1 MHRPTKKYERKNAMT
16 LTEIGM
22 TQTPVID
29 EKTFFSETTIRI
41 CGSLDIEKALW
52 NCFLYVREVFPVDEL
67 ILTVYDPSVGALEI
81 VATADRNGGAAR
93 SDKTMMPPHLRQ
105 QLESAIRYPRV
116 RMLDDVFKDEI
127 VGLVAQQYKWPDS
140 SIIVGRLIIEG
151 KFVGSLIA
159 RGAGKGRFSDYHARL
174 WSLVNEPAA
183 IALANSQRFLELLR
197 LKELLADD
205 SKYFQEELRR
215 PFGEEIVGS
224 QFGLR
229 GVMEHVMR
237 VAALPSPVL
246 LIGETGTGKE
256 VIANAIHNLSSRN
269 DGPLIKV
276 NCGAIPE
283 SLMDSELFGH
293 EKGAFTGA
301 FAQKRGRFERA
312 HGGTIFLDEVGE
324 LPPQAQVRLLRVL
337 QEKEIERVGGSH
349 PISVDIRIVSATHR
363 NLEHLVMNGSF
374 RDDLYYRLGVFP
386 IRIPPLRERKADIPA
401 LVEFFIRKK
410 AKEMGLRSIP
420 KLAPGAMDQ
429 LIEYHWPGNVR
440 EVGNAVERALILS
453 ESNSLRFDDILGA
466 RNEPKPGSSVHIAE
480 GPLLLN
486 QVEASHILKVLKMTG
501 GRIEG
506 KKGAAALLGMHPGTL
521 RHRMKKLG
529 VPFGRASQS
538 PLWESNP

>member
-1 MHRPTKKYERKNAMT
+1 M
-16 LTEIGM
+16 
-22 TQTPVID
+22 VD

-52 NCFLYVREVFPVDEL
+52 NCVLYLRDVFPVDEL
-67 ILTVYDPSVGALEI
+67 ILTVYDPVLGALEI
-81 VATADRNGGAAR
+81 VATADKNGGVAR

-105 QLESAIRYPRV
+105 QLESPNRYPRV
-116 RMLDDVFKDEI
+116 RMVNDVFKDEI
-127 VGLVAQQYKWPDS
+127 VRLIAQQYSWDDS

-151 KFVGSLIA
+151 KFVGSIIA
-159 RGAGKGRFSDYHARL
+159 RATGKDRYSDYHTQL

-183 IALANSQRFLELLR
+183 IALANSRRYHELLQ
-197 LKELLADD
+197 LKQLIADD
-205 SKYFQEELRR
+205 SQYFQEELRR

-224 QFGLR
+224 QFGLK
-229 GVMEHVMR
+229 GVMEQVMQ
-237 VAALPSPVL
+237 VASLPSPVL

-256 VIANAIHNLSSRN
+256 VIANAIHNLSTRN
-269 DGPLIKV
+269 NGPLIKV

-283 SLMDSELFGH
+283 SLIDNELFGH

-301 FAQKRGRFERA
+301 FTQKRGRFERA

-324 LPPQAQVRLLRVL
+324 LPFQAQVRLLRVL

-349 PISVDIRIVSATHR
+349 PIKVDIRIISATHKD
-363 NLEHLVMNGSF
+363 LERLVTSGSF
-374 RDDLYYRLGVFP
+374 RDDLFYRLSVFP

-410 AKEMGLRSIP
+410 AREMGLRSIP
-420 KLAPGAMDQ
+420 QLTPGAMDQ
-429 LIEYHWPGNVR
+429 LLDYHWPGNVR

-453 ESNSLRFDDILGA
+453 GSNTLRFDDILGTIPVLLSGA
-466 RNEPKPGSSVHIAE
+466 TGPVSDGTLQLNE
-480 GPLLLN
+480 
-486 QVEASHILKVLKMTG
+486 VEANHILKVLNMTG

-506 KKGAAALLGMHPGTL
+506 IKGAAALLGMHPGTL

-529 VPFGRASQS
+529 VPFGKASKCS
-538 PLWESNP
+538 

>member
-1 MHRPTKKYERKNAMT
+1 MAFTEEGATEP
-16 LTEIGM
+16 TEI
-22 TQTPVID
+22 D
-29 EKTFFSETTIRI
+29 AKTFFSETTIRI

-52 NCFLYVREVFPVDEL
+52 NCFLYVREILPVDEL
-67 ILTVYDPSVGALEI
+67 ILTVYDPSVGALEV
-81 VATADRNGGAAR
+81 VATADMDGGVAR

-116 RMLDDVFKDEI
+116 RMLDDVRKDEI
-127 VGLVAQQYKWPDS
+127 VGLVAQQHSWPDS
-140 SIIVGRLIIEG
+140 SIIVGRLIVEG

-159 RGAGKGRFSDYHARL
+159 RATGKGRYSDYHAQL

-183 IALANSQRFLELLR
+183 IALANSQRYLELLQ

-269 DGPLIKV
+269 SGPLIKV

-283 SLMDSELFGH
+283 SLIDSELFGH

-301 FAQKRGRFERA
+301 FVQKRGRFERA

-349 PISVDIRIVSATHR
+349 PISVDIRIISATHR
-363 NLEHLVMNGSF
+363 DLESLVMKGSF

-410 AKEMGLRSIP
+410 AKEMGLRAIP
-420 KLAPGAMDQ
+420 QLAPGAMDQ

-453 ESNSLRFDDILGA
+453 GSDVIRFDDIF
-466 RNEPKPGSSVHIAE
+466 GSKHEAAVELSGLVNE

-486 QVEASHILKVLKMTG
+486 KVEADHILKVLYMTG
-501 GRIEG
+501 GRVEG

-529 VPFGRASQS
+529 VPFGRASKRS
-538 PLWESNP
+538 

>member
-1 MHRPTKKYERKNAMT
+1 M
-16 LTEIGM
+16 
-22 TQTPVID
+22 VD

-52 NCFLYVREVFPVDEL
+52 NCFLYVRDVFPVDEL
-67 ILTVYDPSVGALEI
+67 NLAVYDPALGVLEI
-81 VATADRNGGAAR
+81 VATADKKGGVAR
-93 SDKTMMPPHLRQ
+93 SDKIMMPLHLRE

-116 RMLDDVFKDEI
+116 RMLEDVFQDEI
-127 VGLVAQQYKWPDS
+127 VGLVAQQYNWPDS

-151 KFVGSLIA
+151 KFVGSLVA
-159 RGAGKGRFSDYHARL
+159 RATGKARFTEDHTRL

-183 IALANSQRFLELLR
+183 IALANSQRYLELLR

-205 SKYFQEELRR
+205 NKYFQEELRR

-269 DGPLIKV
+269 SGPLIKV

-283 SLMDSELFGH
+283 SLIDSELFGH

-301 FAQKRGRFERA
+301 FMQKRGRFERA
-312 HGGTIFLDEVGE
+312 HSGTIFLDEVGE

-337 QEKEIERVGGSH
+337 QEKEVERVGGSR
-349 PISVDIRIVSATHR
+349 PIKVDIRIISATHKD
-363 NLEHLVMNGSF
+363 LEQLVAEGSF

-386 IRIPPLRERKADIPA
+386 IHIPPLRERKVDIPA
-401 LVEFFIRKK
+401 LAEFFVRKK
-410 AKEMGLRSIP
+410 AKEMGLRAIP
-420 KLAPGAMDQ
+420 QLAPGAMDK
-429 LIEYHWPGNVR
+429 LMTYHWPGNVR
-440 EVGNAVERALILS
+440 EVGNAVERALILTGD
-453 ESNSLRFDDILGA
+453 NVLRFDNVLGSKHELMPRPEGHA
-466 RNEPKPGSSVHIAE
+466 NG
-480 GPLLLN
+480 GPLQLN
-486 QVEASHILKVLKMTG
+486 EMEANHIVKILNMTG

-506 KKGAAALLGMHPGTL
+506 KKGAATLLGMHPGTL

-529 VPFGRASQS
+529 VPFGRALKTS
-538 PLWESNP
+538 